1 VEKVTENDESIEV
14 IVRERTPSL
23 KDHVTAR
30 LTYPFL
36 MITIPRSGKKVHVR
50 YAARS

>member
-1 VEKVTENDESIEV
+1 VTENDGSVEV
-14 IVRERTPSL
+14 IVREQTPSL
-23 KDHVTAR
+23 GEHVAAR

-50 YAARS
+50 YAGRS

>member
-1 VEKVTENDESIEV
+1 VTEDDESIDV

-23 KDHVTAR
+23 GEHVSAR

-50 YAARS
+50 YAGRS

>member
-1 VEKVTENDESIEV
+1 MTEDDESIDV

-23 KDHVTAR
+23 AEHVSAR

-36 MITIPRSGKKVHVR
+36 MITIPLSGKKVHVR
-50 YAARS
+50 YAGRS